1 METALPKPET
11 QSGTAGLSSAATLRY
26 GLMGFALA
34 FVALPLYVLLPN
46 YYAVQFGLP
55 LATLG
60 GMLLGARLLDALV
73 DPLLGR
79 GVNTLLAGSAGRTL
93 AWGAAA
99 AVVLGV
105 GFAGLW
111 FPLWTQGDALL
122 LNLAASLVLTYLA
135 FSALTIGHQSW
146 GALLGGDALQRTRI
160 VAWREGLGLAGVLVA
175 SVAGTLWDMQWSVAL
190 LWLALALAW
199 WGWRSGPRPGSAG
212 LEDSAPAAPAAPQGA
227 LLLPF
232 TNPAFRALFAVFML
246 NGIASALPATL
257 MLFFVQDLLQAASE
271 MQAAFLAAYFVCGA
285 LGMGGWLWLVARWGL
300 VPSWLAGMLLAC
312 AVFLCAA
319 ALGPGDAWGYAAVCA
334 GSGLAL
340 GADLALPGAL
350 LAGITQQAGRNGA
363 TQGGSYF
370 GWWSCAT
377 KLNLA
382 LAAGLALPALAAWGY
397 APGAQDPQALRALT
411 WAYCLLPCGLKLAA
425 AALLYFF
432 HFRKIL

>member
-1 METALPKPET
+1 MDTRLPHRAL
-11 QSGTAGLSSAATLRY
+11 QAGTAGLGGAATLRY

-46 YYAVQFGLP
+46 YYAVHFGLP

-60 GMLLGARLLDALV
+60 SMLLGARLLDALV

-79 GVNTLLAGSAGRTL
+79 GVNWLLAGSARRTL
-93 AWGAAA
+93 AWGAGAA
-99 AVVLGV
+99 AALGA
-105 GFAGLW
+105 GFSGLW
-111 FPLWTQGDALL
+111 FPLWTQGEALL

-146 GALLGGDALQRTRI
+146 GALLGGDALQRARI

-175 SVAGTLWDMQWSVAL
+175 SVAGTLWTMQVSVAL

-199 WGWRSGPRPGSAG
+199 WGWRTGPQPESESRPPTQPGPHR
-212 LEDSAPAAPAAPQGA
+212 DA

-232 TNPAFRALFAVFML
+232 SNPAFRALFIVFML
-246 NGIASALPATL
+246 SGIASALPATL
-257 MLFFVQDLLQAASE
+257 MLFFVQDLLQAPAN
-271 MQAAFLAAYFVCGA
+271 MQPVFLALYFVCGA
-285 LGMGGWLWLVARWGL
+285 LGLGAWLKLVTHWGL
-300 VPSWLAGMLLAC
+300 ARSWLAGMLLAC
-312 AVFLCAA
+312 AVFLFAA

-350 LAGITQQAGRNGA
+350 LAGITQGARTDAGTQEGA
-363 TQGGSYF
+363 YF

-397 APGAQDPQALRALT
+397 QPGARDPQALRALS
-411 WAYCLLPCGLKLAA
+411 WAYCLLPCALKMAA
-425 AALLYFF
+425 AGLLFVF
-432 HFRKIL
+432 HSRKTV

>member
-1 METALPKPET
+1 MDAALPHPAT

-34 FVALPLYVLLPN
+34 FVALPLYVLLPH
-46 YYAVQFGLP
+46 YYAANFGLP

-60 GMLLGARLLDALV
+60 VLLLGGRLLDALL

-79 GVNTLLAGSAGRTL
+79 GINRLLHRSPVQSLPWAA
-93 AWGAAA
+93 GAAL
-99 AVVLGV
+99 VLAL

-122 LNLAASLVLTYLA
+122 VNLSISLLLTYLA

-146 GALLGGDALQRTRI
+146 AALLGGNEVQRARI

-175 SVAGTLWDMQWSVAL
+175 SVAGTLWDMWISVTL
-190 LWLALALAW
+190 LSLALPIAW
-199 WGWRSGPRPGSAG
+199 WGWRSGPQPA
-212 LEDSAPAAPAAPQGA
+212 LVPPEPVAAEDRGPQPMA
-227 LLLPF
+227 D
-232 TNPAFRALFAVFML
+232 PAFRALLAVFML

-257 MLFFVQDLLQAASE
+257 MLFFVQDLLQAPAS
-271 MQAAFLAAYFVCGA
+271 MQPLFLGAYFVCGA
-285 LGMGGWLWLVARWGL
+285 LGMGVWLALVARWGL
-300 VPSWLAGMLLAC
+300 LRSWLVGMLLAC
-312 AVFLCAA
+312 AVFSFAA
-319 ALGPGDAWGYAAVCA
+319 TLGPGDAWGYAAVCA
-334 GSGLAL
+334 ASGLAL
-340 GADLALPGAL
+340 GSDLALPGAM
-350 LAGITQQAGRNGA
+350 LAGITLRARQRNGA
-363 TQGGSYF
+363 QEGAYF
-370 GWWSCAT
+370 GWWACAT

-425 AALLYFF
+425 AGLLFFF
-432 HFRKIL
+432 HSRKTL

>member
-1 METALPKPET
+1 MDSPLPQRALHV
-11 QSGTAGLSSAATLRY
+11 GAAGLDSAATLRY
-26 GLMGFALA
+26 GFMGFALA

-46 YYAVQFGLP
+46 YYAVHFGLP

-60 GMLLGARLLDALV
+60 GLLLGARFLDALV

-79 GVNTLLAGSAGRTL
+79 GVNSLLAGPRYRTL

-99 AVVLGV
+99 ALALGA

-111 FPLWTQGDALL
+111 FPLWTQGEALL

-175 SVAGTLWDMQWSVAL
+175 SVAGTLWDMQVSVAL

-199 WGWRSGPRPGSAG
+199 WGWRSGPQPGAAAAEPDG
-212 LEDSAPAAPAAPQGA
+212 PAHAQDA
-227 LLLPF
+227 LWLPF
-232 TNPAFRALFAVFML
+232 TNPAFRALFGVFML

-257 MLFFVQDLLQAASE
+257 MLFFVQDLLQAAQG
-271 MQAAFLAAYFVCGA
+271 MQAVFLGAYFLCGA
-285 LGMGGWLWLVARWGL
+285 LGMGGWLRLVARFGL

-319 ALGPGDAWGYAAVCA
+319 LLGPGHAWGYTLVCA

-340 GADLALPGAL
+340 GADLALPSAL
-350 LAGITQQAGRNGA
+350 LAGITQRSDHSGA
-363 TQGGSYF
+363 AQTGSYF

-397 APGAQDPQALRALT
+397 QPGAQDPQALQALS
-411 WAYCLLPCGLKLAA
+411 WAYCWLPCALKLSA

-432 HFRKIL
+432 HSRKIL

>member
-1 METALPKPET
+1 MDAVLPRPEL
-11 QSGTAGLSSAATLRY
+11 QADTAGLGSAATLRY

-34 FVALPLYVLLPN
+34 FVALPLYVLLPH
-46 YYAVQFGLP
+46 YYALHFGLP
-55 LATLG
+55 LGTLG
-60 GMLLGARLLDALV
+60 ALLLAARFLDALV

-79 GVNTLLAGSAGRTL
+79 GVNALLRTSPYRAL
-93 AWGAAA
+93 AWGAGAA
-99 AVVLGV
+99 LALGA

-146 GALLGGDALQRTRI
+146 GALLGGDALQRARV
-160 VAWREGLGLAGVLVA
+160 VAWREGLGLGGVLVA
-175 SVAGTLWDMQWSVAL
+175 SVAGTLWDMHISVAL

-199 WGWRSGPRPGSAG
+199 WGWRSGPQPGA
-212 LEDSAPAAPAAPQGA
+212 APAVPAAPSSPAPPQGA

-232 TNPAFRALFAVFML
+232 SNPAFRALFGVFML

-257 MLFFVQDLLQAASE
+257 MLFFVQDLLQAASG
-271 MQAAFLAAYFVCGA
+271 MQAVFLATYFLCGA
-285 LGMGGWLWLVARWGL
+285 LGMGGWLWLVSRWGL
-300 VPSWLAGMLLAC
+300 VRSWLAGMLLAC

-350 LAGITQQAGRNGA
+350 LAGITQQAERAGSDQA
-363 TQGGSYF
+363 GSYF

-397 APGAQDPQALRALT
+397 QPGAQGPQALRALT
-411 WAYCLLPCGLKLAA
+411 WAYCLLPCALKLAA
-425 AALLYFF
+425 AGLLHFF
-432 HFRKIL
+432 HSRKIL

>member
-1 METALPKPET
+1 MDAALPKPET
-11 QSGTAGLSSAATLRY
+11 QSGTAGLSSASTLRY

-34 FVALPLYVLLPN
+34 FVALPLYVLLPH
-46 YYAVQFGLP
+46 YYAANFGLP

-60 GMLLGARLLDALV
+60 FLLLGGRLLDALL

-79 GVNTLLAGSAGRTL
+79 GINRLLHRSPAQSLLWA
-93 AWGAAA
+93 AGAAL
-99 AVVLGV
+99 VLAL

-122 LNLAASLVLTYLA
+122 VNLSISLLLTYLA

-146 GALLGGDALQRTRI
+146 AALLGGNEVQRARI

-175 SVAGTLWDMQWSVAL
+175 SVAGTLWDMWISVAL
-190 LWLALALAW
+190 LWLALPLAW
-199 WGWRSGPRPGSAG
+199 WGWRSGPQPA
-212 LEDSAPAAPAAPQGA
+212 LAPPQPVAAEDRGPQPMA
-227 LLLPF
+227 D
-232 TNPAFRALFAVFML
+232 PAFRALLAVFML

-257 MLFFVQDLLQAASE
+257 MLFFVQDLLQAPAS
-271 MQAAFLAAYFVCGA
+271 MQALFLGAYFVCGA
-285 LGMGGWLWLVARWGL
+285 LGMGVWLALVARWGL
-300 VPSWLAGMLLAC
+300 LRSWLVGMLLAC
-312 AVFLCAA
+312 AVFSFAA
-319 ALGPGDAWGYAAVCA
+319 TLGPGDAWGYAAVCA
-334 GSGLAL
+334 ASGLAL
-340 GADLALPGAL
+340 GSDLALPGAM
-350 LAGITQQAGRNGA
+350 LAGITLRARQRNG
-363 TQGGSYF
+363 TQEGAYF
-370 GWWSCAT
+370 GWWACAT

-411 WAYCLLPCGLKLAA
+411 WAYCLLPCALKLAA

>member
-1 METALPKPET
+1 MSTALPRP
-11 QSGTAGLSSAATLRY
+11 SLLADTAGMGSAATLRY

-46 YYAVQFGLP
+46 YYALHFGLP

-60 GMLLGARLLDALV
+60 AMLLGARLLDALV

-79 GVNTLLAGSAGRTL
+79 GVNALLAGSTRRTL
-93 AWGAAA
+93 AWGAGA
-99 AVVLGV
+99 AVALGV

-146 GALLGGDALQRTRI
+146 GALLGGNALQRARI

-175 SVAGTLWDMQWSVAL
+175 SAAGTLWDMQISVAL

-199 WGWRSGPRPGSAG
+199 WGWRSGPQP
-212 LEDSAPAAPAAPQGA
+212 DSQERDAAQPEPPHGA

-232 TNPAFRALFAVFML
+232 SNPAFRALFTVFML

-257 MLFFVQDLLQAASE
+257 MLFFVQDLLQAPTG
-271 MQAAFLAAYFVCGA
+271 MQPFFLAAYFVCGA
-285 LGMGGWLWLVARWGL
+285 LGLGVWLKLVARWGL
-300 VPSWLAGMLLAC
+300 VRSWLAGMLLAC
-312 AVFLCAA
+312 AVFLFAA

-340 GADLALPGAL
+340 GADLTLPGAL
-350 LAGITQQAGRNGA
+350 LAGITQRARTEAGTQEGA
-363 TQGGSYF
+363 YF

-397 APGAQDPQALRALT
+397 QPGAQDPQALRALT
-411 WAYCLLPCGLKLAA
+411 WAYCLLPCALKMAA
-425 AALLYFF
+425 AVLLYVF
-432 HFRKIL
+432 HSRETL

>member
-1 METALPKPET
+1 MDKPLPHRAL
-11 QSGTAGLSSAATLRY
+11 QAGAAGGGSAATLRY

-46 YYAVQFGLP
+46 YYALHFGLP

-60 GMLLGARLLDALV
+60 GMLLGARLLDALI

-79 GVNTLLAGSAGRTL
+79 GVNMLLAGSSRRTL
-93 AWGAAA
+93 AWGAGA
-99 AVVLGV
+99 AVALGA

-175 SVAGTLWDMQWSVAL
+175 SVAGTLWDMQVSVAL

-199 WGWRSGPRPGSAG
+199 WGWRSGPQPDTA
-212 LEDSAPAAPAAPQGA
+212 SAPSSGPAAAPSA
-227 LLLPF
+227 LWLPF
-232 TNPAFRALFAVFML
+232 ANPAFRALFAVFML

-257 MLFFVQDLLQAASE
+257 MLFFVQDLLQAADS
-271 MQAAFLAAYFVCGA
+271 MQAVFLGAYFVAGA
-285 LGMGGWLWLVARWGL
+285 LGMGGWLRLVGRYGL
-300 VPSWLAGMLLAC
+300 VRSWLAGMLLAC
-312 AVFLCAA
+312 AVFLCATL
-319 ALGPGDAWGYAAVCA
+319 LGPGDAWGYAAVCA

-350 LAGITQQAGRNGA
+350 LAGITQQAGRGGGA
-363 TQGGSYF
+363 QEGSYF

-382 LAAGLALPALAAWGY
+382 LAAGLALPALATWGY
-397 APGAQDPQALRALT
+397 QPGAQGPQALQALI
-411 WAYCLLPCGLKLAA
+411 WAYCLLPCALKLAA

-432 HFRKIL
+432 HSRKIL

>member
-1 METALPKPET
+1 MDAALPKPET
-11 QSGTAGLSSAATLRY
+11 QSGTAGLSSASTLRY

-34 FVALPLYVLLPN
+34 FVALPLYVLLPH
-46 YYAVQFGLP
+46 YYAANFGLP

-60 GMLLGARLLDALV
+60 FLLLGGRLLDALL

-79 GVNTLLAGSAGRTL
+79 GINRLLHRSPAQSLLWA
-93 AWGAAA
+93 AGAAL
-99 AVVLGV
+99 VLAL

-122 LNLAASLVLTYLA
+122 VNLSISLLLTYLA

-146 GALLGGDALQRTRI
+146 AALLGGTEVQRARI

-175 SVAGTLWDMQWSVAL
+175 SVAGTLWDMWISVAL
-190 LWLALALAW
+190 LWLALPLAW
-199 WGWRSGPRPGSAG
+199 WGWRSGPQPA
-212 LEDSAPAAPAAPQGA
+212 LAPPQPEAAEDRGPQPMA
-227 LLLPF
+227 D
-232 TNPAFRALFAVFML
+232 PAFRALLAVFML

-257 MLFFVQDLLQAASE
+257 MLFFVQDLLQAPAS
-271 MQAAFLAAYFVCGA
+271 MQALFLGAYFVCGA
-285 LGMGGWLWLVARWGL
+285 LGMGVWLALVARWGL
-300 VPSWLAGMLLAC
+300 LRSWLVGMLLAC
-312 AVFLCAA
+312 AVFSFAA
-319 ALGPGDAWGYAAVCA
+319 TLGPGDAWGYAAVCA
-334 GSGLAL
+334 ASGLAL
-340 GADLALPGAL
+340 GSDLALPGAM
-350 LAGITQQAGRNGA
+350 LAGITLRARQRNG
-363 TQGGSYF
+363 TQEGAYF
-370 GWWSCAT
+370 GWWACAT

-411 WAYCLLPCGLKLAA
+411 WAYCLLPCALKLAA